1 MTTISQI
8 KFYTRTDLIAFYSIV
23 QSGSTFQEA
32 LEKIN
37 AVNPDDIEK
46 NRILSK
52 VIYKEVLKYYEFSD
66 DEIKSKNR
74 RSDLVKARAFFC
86 LFAHELTPLSYKQI
100 AKIVNRTHPTVM
112 HLIGKIKSDICL
124 GYPDILNDYDNL
136 KEILKNVNIATD
148 GI

>member
-1 MTTISQI
+1 MTPLSPV
-8 KFYTRTDLIAFYSIV
+8 KLYTRTDLIAFYSLI
-23 QSGSTFQEA
+23 QSGVKFSEA
-32 LEKIN
+32 IEKIN
-37 AVNPDDIEK
+37 AVNPGEIEK

-66 DEIKSKNR
+66 DEIRSKNR

-124 GYPDILNDYDNL
+124 GYPDVLEDYDNL
-136 KEILKNVNIATD
+136 KEILKGLNIKKD